1 MKVRTR
7 HSGRFETMEARQLL
21 SGATYYVSPSGSDTA
36 AGTSDGA
43 AFATLQRA
51 ANAVLADVASAG
63 GAAGDTVVVRAGTYS
78 AGFQMGYDT
87 PAAGTAAAP
96 IRFVADAG
104 ATIAGRNNKTPDGI
118 DLEGGCDYV
127 TVQ

>member
-7 HSGRFETMEARQLL
+7 YSVRVERLEVRRLL
-21 SGATYYVSPSGSDTA
+21 SGATYYVSPGGSDGA
-36 AGTSDGA
+36 AGTSDAA

-51 ANAVLADVASAG
+51 ANAVLADAAAGPG
-63 GAAGDTVVVRAGTYS
+63 GAAGDTVVVRAGTYA
-78 AGFQMGYDT
+78 AGFQMGYDA

-104 ATIAGRNNKTPDGI
+104 
-118 DLEGGCDYV
+118 
-127 TVQ
+127 